1 MDELSKIVDKIVD
14 IVAASEGETILGVRL
29 GAALKKHFPTFA
41 PAVYQCRNLRVF
53 VKTHVPKVVEKAY
66 TGVDVIYTLAAAAP
80 PEEGSGQS
88 RAAAPPVS
96 DPAPFISLPADPV
109 TWKAYSNPSYPFAV
123 IANRET
129 GEIKATGEREV
140 PQEPWISIPKLSPA
154 VHYQIASDFVAT
166 LSGSAKTA
174 LTPILQDHHW
184 YVSFFGTTKRLG
196 VSQQWGLFKREHL
209 IRHFTEALH
218 QHGITAATSGPKH
231 DLPPRS
237 GFTARKPADPKRQSD
252 DAQLRELVS
261 RLAFALPIEE
271 LRSIRMPIGLVLDA
285 FRQ

>member
-1 MDELSKIVDKIVD
+1 MDELNKIVEKIVDT
-14 IVAASEGETILGVRL
+14 VAASEGETILGVRL

-41 PAVYQCRNLRVF
+41 PAVYQCRNLRLF

-66 TGVDVIYTLAAAAP
+66 TGVDVIYTLASAAP
-80 PEEGSGQS
+80 SEAEPTG
-88 RAAAPPVS
+88 AVAPPAS
-96 DPAPFISLPADPV
+96 ESAPFISLPADPV

-129 GEIKATGEREV
+129 GEVKARGEREI
-140 PQEPWISIPKLSPA
+140 PQEPWVSIPKLAPA
-154 VHYQIASDFVAT
+154 VHHQIASDFVAT
-166 LSGSAKTA
+166 LSGTAKTVLA
-174 LTPILQDHHW
+174 PILQDHQW

-218 QHGITAATSGPKH
+218 QHGITAAASAPKH
-231 DLPPRS
+231 DLPSRPW
-237 GFTARKPADPKRQSD
+237 FTAKKPAEPKRQLD
-252 DAQLRELVS
+252 DVQLRELVS

>member
-1 MDELSKIVDKIVD
+1 MDELSKIIDKIVD
-14 IVAASEGETILGVRL
+14 IVAASEGETVPGVRL
-29 GAALKKHFPTFA
+29 GAALKKSFPAFA
-41 PAVYQCRNLRVF
+41 PAVYQCRNLRLF
-53 VKTHVPKVVEKAY
+53 IKTHVPNVVEKAY
-66 TGVDVIYTLAAAAP
+66 TGVDVIYTLASAAP
-80 PEEGSGQS
+80 SVDGTSQAS
-88 RAAAPPVS
+88 AVVTAP

-109 TWKAYSNPSYPFAV
+109 TWKAYSNPSDPFAV

-129 GEIKATGEREV
+129 GEIKTTGEREV
-140 PQEPWISIPKLSPA
+140 PQEPWVSIPKLPPA
-154 VHYQIASDFVAT
+154 VHHQIASDFVAT
-166 LSGSAKTA
+166 LSGTAKTA
-174 LTPILQDHHW
+174 LTPILQDQHW

-209 IRHFTEALH
+209 IRDFTEALH
-218 QHGITAATSGPKH
+218 QHGIPAATSAPKH

-237 GFTARKPADPKRQSD
+237 GFTPRRTAEPQRQSD
-252 DAQLRELVS
+252 DVQLRELVS